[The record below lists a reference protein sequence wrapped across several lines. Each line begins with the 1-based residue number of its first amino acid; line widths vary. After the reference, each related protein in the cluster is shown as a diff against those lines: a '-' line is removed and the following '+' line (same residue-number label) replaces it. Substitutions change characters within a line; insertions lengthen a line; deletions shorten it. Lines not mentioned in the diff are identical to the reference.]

1 LKILVKNILT
11 TIVALVLLIGSTGFQ
26 VYKHTCSTHH
36 FSAISLIKIPVC
48 EKDHLAIEET
58 DNCCEP
64 VIEETTEANCCESEA
79 GEGVNQV
86 SLAPQDFNCCITT
99 IENSQ
104 LQDNLFP
111 PVEKK
116 SLTTEIANDLVP
128 IIVCIKQ
135 NAERNL
141 VLHNNDLP
149 PPIFGKTLLCTI
161 HQLKID
167 TPIC

>member
-1 LKILVKNILT
+1 MKILVKNILT

-26 VYKHTCSTHH
+26 VYKHNCSTHN
-36 FSAISLIKIPVC
+36 FSAISLIEIPVC
-48 EKDHLAIEET
+48 EKDHQSIEET
-58 DNCCEP
+58 DDCCKP

-79 GEGVNQV
+79 SEGVNQV

-116 SLTTEIANDLVP
+116 SLTIEIPNDLVP
-128 IIVCIKQ
+128 LIVTIKQ
-135 NAERNL
+135 NLGQNL